1 MFSLRFM
8 KELTM
13 KLVMF
18 ACGINVIV
26 FFRQNFNWKYER
38 NNLFSLQK
46 VVISSLLLYLNLI
59 LLRHLFNATS
69 DSIYFSLV

>member
-38 NNLFSLQK
+38 NNLF
-46 VVISSLLLYLNLI
+46 
-59 LLRHLFNATS
+59 
-69 DSIYFSLV
+69 